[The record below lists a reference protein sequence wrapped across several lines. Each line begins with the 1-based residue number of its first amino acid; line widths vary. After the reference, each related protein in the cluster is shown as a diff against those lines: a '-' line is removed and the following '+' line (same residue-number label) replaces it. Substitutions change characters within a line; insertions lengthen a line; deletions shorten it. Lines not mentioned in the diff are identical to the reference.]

1 MGVLRSALSVG
12 VLRSALSVGVLRS
25 ALSVGVVRSALSVGV
40 VRSALFSGPC
50 SCSGR
55 GGWRVLCPY
64 ECADPSLTA
73 VRLGAHTAPSREGR
87 RPGVNVCMSR
97 ATGRCG

>member
-1 MGVLRSALSVG
+1 MGVLRST
-12 VLRSALSVGVLRS
+12 
-25 ALSVGVVRSALSVGV
+25 LSVGV

-64 ECADPSLTA
+64 ECADSSLTA
-73 VRLGAHTAPSREGR
+73 VRLGAHTAPGREGR
-87 RPGVNVCMSR
+87 RSGVNVCMSR